1 MVNSTVE
8 KLSPTRVK
16 LHITVTPDE
25 LKPRIKHAYEHIAQD
40 VQIPGFRKG
49 KVPAPIIDQRIGRV
63 AVLEHAVSE
72 GLDTFYREA
81 AAAHELRVLGRPS
94 RRGHRVAERE
104 GLLGRPAGHVE
115 VDVRPEFD
123 LPAFEGTTVE
133 VDAIEVD
140 EAAIDEELDRL
151 RARFGTLVTVD
162 RPAATGDFVELDL
175 VATID
180 DAEIDRAEGV
190 SYEVGSGELLEGIDE
205 AIDSLTA
212 GEDTTFRSKLVGGD
226 HAGEEAEVSVTVKA
240 VKERELPEADDDFA
254 QIASEFDT
262 IAELRDSLKER
273 VGQQGAFTQGSAA
286 RDKLIELLLEQ
297 VEIPVP
303 PQLIEDEV
311 HNHLEGEGRL
321 EDDVHRAEVAE
332 ASEKQFKTQ
341 MLLDAIAETVNVQVS
356 QDELTQ
362 YLVQSAAQYGM
373 APQEFVNALQE
384 GNQLPAMVGE
394 VARNK
399 ALAVAL
405 GKVTVVDTNGNPVD
419 LSGFVAAE
427 DEAAAEEEVVEEAE
441 EIADA
446 AADADAVIEAEE
458 AAAPAKK
465 APARK
470 PAAKKAAADADSGR
484 EAGRQEGPG
493 QEGSGQ
499 EGRCRQGVVA
509 ATAVIGGRMPR
520 HPSPSSFEEETCT
533 TTGPRVSRPSGT
545 MTR

>member
-25 LKPRIKHAYEHIAQD
+25 LKPSIAHAYEHIAQD

-72 GLDTFYREA
+72 GLDGFYRQAVEA
-81 AAAHELRVLGRPS
+81 NELRVLGRPA
-94 RRGHRVAERE
+94 AEVTE
-104 GLLGRPAGHVE
+104 WPNEKDFSGDLEVE
-115 VDVRPEFD
+115 VQVDVRPDFD

-133 VDAIEVD
+133 VEAVEVD
-140 EAAIDEELDRL
+140 ESAVDAELDRL

-162 RPAATGDFVELDL
+162 RPAASGDFVELDL

-180 DAEIDRAEGV
+180 GAEIDRAEGV

-226 HAGEEAEVSVTVKA
+226 HAGEEAEVSVNVKA

-262 IAELRDSLKER
+262 IAELRDSLKDR
-273 VGQQGAFTQGSAA
+273 AGQQSVFTQGSAA
-286 RDKLIELLLEQ
+286 RDKLIEQLLEQ

-303 PQLIEDEV
+303 QQLIDDEV

-321 EDDVHRAEVAE
+321 DDDVHRAEVAE

-341 MLLDAIAETVNVQVS
+341 MLLDKIAESVNVQVS

-362 YLVQSAAQYGM
+362 YLVQSASQYGM
-373 APQEFVNALQE
+373 APQDFVNALQE
-384 GNQLPAMVGE
+384 GNQLPAMIGE

-405 GKVTVVDTNGNPVD
+405 GKVKVVDTNGNPVD
-419 LSGFVAAE
+419 LTGFVAVE
-427 DEAAAEEEVVEEAE
+427 DEAEAEDEVVEEAQ

-446 AADADAVIEAEE
+446 AADADAIVEAEE
-458 AAAPAKK
+458 KKPAKK
-465 APARK
+465 APAK
-470 PAAKKAAADADSGR
+470 KKAAADK
-484 EAGRQEGPG
+484 E
-493 QEGSGQ
+493 
-499 EGRCRQGVVA
+499 
-509 ATAVIGGRMPR
+509 
-520 HPSPSSFEEETCT
+520 
-533 TTGPRVSRPSGT
+533 
-545 MTR
+545 

>member
-25 LKPRIKHAYEHIAQD
+25 LKPSIAHAYEHIAQD

-49 KVPAPIIDQRIGRV
+49 KVPAPIIDQRVGRV

-72 GLDTFYREA
+72 GLDGFYREA
-81 AAAHELRVLGRPS
+81 VEANELRVLGRPS
-94 RRGHRVAERE
+94 AEVTE
-104 GLLGRPAGHVE
+104 WPNEKDFSGDLEVEVE

-133 VDAIEVD
+133 VDAVEVD
-140 EAAIDEELDRL
+140 ESAIDAELDRL
-151 RARFGTLVTVD
+151 RGRFGTLVTVD

-180 DAEIDRAEGV
+180 GAEIDRAEGV

-226 HAGEEAEVSVTVKA
+226 HAGEEAEVAVTVKA

-262 IAELRDSLKER
+262 IAELRDSLKSR
-273 VGQQGAFTQGSAA
+273 VGEQSVFTQGSAA
-286 RDKLIELLLEQ
+286 RDKLIEQLLEQ

-303 PQLIEDEV
+303 QQLIDDEV

-341 MLLDAIAETVNVQVS
+341 MLLDKIAETVNVQVS

-373 APQEFVNALQE
+373 APQDFVNALQE

-419 LSGFVAAE
+419 LTGFVAVE
-427 DEAAAEEEVVEEAE
+427 DEAEAEDEVVEEAQ

-458 AAAPAKK
+458 KPKKK
-465 APARK
+465 APAK
-470 PAAKKAAADADSGR
+470 KKAAADK
-484 EAGRQEGPG
+484 E
-493 QEGSGQ
+493 
-499 EGRCRQGVVA
+499 
-509 ATAVIGGRMPR
+509 
-520 HPSPSSFEEETCT
+520 
-533 TTGPRVSRPSGT
+533 
-545 MTR
+545 

>member
-16 LHITVTPDE
+16 LHITVSPDE
-25 LKPRIKHAYEHIAQD
+25 LKPSIKHAYEHIAQD

-72 GLDTFYREA
+72 GLDGFYREA
-81 AAAHELRVLGRPS
+81 VAANELRVLGRPS
-94 RRGHRVAERE
+94 AEVTE
-104 GLLGRPAGHVE
+104 WPNEKDFSGDLEVEVE

-123 LPAFEGTTVE
+123 LPAFEGLTLE
-133 VDAIEVD
+133 VDAVEVD
-140 EAAIDEELDRL
+140 EAAIDAELDRL
-151 RARFGTLVTVD
+151 RGRFGTLVTVD

-180 DAEIDRAEGV
+180 GAEIDRAEGV

-205 AIDSLTA
+205 AVESLTA
-212 GEDTTFRSKLVGGD
+212 GEDTTFRSKLIGGD

-286 RDKLIELLLEQ
+286 RDKLVETLLEQ

-341 MLLDAIAETVNVQVS
+341 MLLDKLAETVNVQVS

-384 GNQLPAMVGE
+384 GNQLPAVIGE

-419 LSGFVAAE
+419 LTGFVSVD
-427 DEAAAEEEVVEEAE
+427 DEAEVVEEAE

-458 AAAPAKK
+458 AAKPAKKAPAKKPAAKKADADAEKAPAKK
-465 APARK
+465 APAK
-470 PAAKKAAADADSGR
+470 KAAAKKAADA
-484 EAGRQEGPG
+484 E
-493 QEGSGQ
+493 
-499 EGRCRQGVVA
+499 
-509 ATAVIGGRMPR
+509 
-520 HPSPSSFEEETCT
+520 
-533 TTGPRVSRPSGT
+533 
-545 MTR
+545 

>member
-25 LKPRIKHAYEHIAQD
+25 LKPSIAHAYEHIAQD

-49 KVPAPIIDQRIGRV
+49 KVPAPIIDQRIGRL

-81 AAAHELRVLGRPS
+81 VTANELRVLGRPA
-94 RRGHRVAERE
+94 AEVTE
-104 GLLGRPAGHVE
+104 WPNEKDFSGDLEVEVE

-123 LPAFEGTTVE
+123 LPAFEGTTIE
-133 VDAIEVD
+133 VDAVEID
-140 EAAIDEELDRL
+140 ESAIDEELDRL

-162 RPAATGDFVELDL
+162 RPAASGDFVELDL
-175 VATID
+175 VAAID
-180 DAEIDRAEGV
+180 GAEIDRAEGV

-262 IAELRDSLKER
+262 IAELRDSLAER
-273 VGQQGAFTQGSAA
+273 VGQQSVFTQGSAA
-286 RDKLIELLLEQ
+286 RDKLIETLLEQ

-303 PQLIEDEV
+303 QQLIDDEV

-341 MLLDAIAETVNVQVS
+341 MLLDKIAESVNAQVS

-384 GNQLPAMVGE
+384 GNQLPAVIGE

-399 ALAVAL
+399 ALALAL
-405 GKVTVVDTNGNPVD
+405 GKVTVVDTNGKAVD
-419 LSGFVAAE
+419 LTGFVAVE
-427 DEAAAEEEVVEEAE
+427 DEAEAAEEVVEEAQD
-441 EIADA
+441 IADA

-458 AAAPAKK
+458 AAAKPAKK
-465 APARK
+465 APAK
-470 PAAKKAAADADSGR
+470 KAPAKKKAAADK
-484 EAGRQEGPG
+484 E
-493 QEGSGQ
+493 
-499 EGRCRQGVVA
+499 
-509 ATAVIGGRMPR
+509 
-520 HPSPSSFEEETCT
+520 
-533 TTGPRVSRPSGT
+533 
-545 MTR
+545 